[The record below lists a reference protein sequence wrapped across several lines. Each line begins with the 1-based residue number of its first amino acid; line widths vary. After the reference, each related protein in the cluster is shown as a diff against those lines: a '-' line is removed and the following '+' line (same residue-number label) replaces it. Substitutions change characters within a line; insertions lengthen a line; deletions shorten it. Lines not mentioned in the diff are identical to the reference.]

1 MIDARRS
8 VGASELAV
16 VVLQYLADLKFTK
29 TAKSFKREAK
39 KLLEGVGQVPRGLKP
54 LAEIVSEYVALKEA
68 NTLRLQL
75 LAGNPA
81 LSDVFQVI
89 ETHAAACQPAPL
101 LNPAA
106 QCAEA
111 TPAALG
117 ERRKRR
123 RSSATGAGQSQGGA
137 EAAEAPQE
145 GFYAEMVDPGVS
157 DNKEAFDGAQPGF
170 SAAGVSPRKT
180 LRKRAPRK
188 RKKAAAASEAATQ
201 LDPAGDGFGVSMMD
215 LLNLPINER
224 ALETLLAGEWQGR
237 FAEGLASCIN
247 GRLGPQQQ
255 QELEQLAAQDT
266 TAGLPVYDE
275 VEMNTWMESLTGDPG
290 MAALLEP
297 IVAPS
302 QEVQDDNQLGEVH
315 QDIPDD
321 MRLDDDGHGPAEQL
335 AAPATIPEPDQAPQ
349 HAQQEKACAC
359 QEPDQ
364 APEAARELPPPAPVQ
379 ATSSAPAAP
388 AAPKARRRLSLEP
401 TAFTSGGPS
410 HVPAADQPASMQ
422 PQAGVSQP
430 QPQEVR
436 RETTGAVSAAPDA
449 AAALPVR
456 DELFAE
462 LPERL
467 PAVQRL
473 ARDNPDS
480 RKPRRLSAD
489 AMATPKLSAFLS
501 NPMST
506 LDGFPGHILA
516 AKTTAAAQPPAAA
529 QLPLPSVQPAAA
541 GRSQVVPVAAQIT
554 QADGKEQIDEAAAAQ
569 QLASED
575 QSLGFLSGAISTL
588 DGFPGDNFR
597 GPTGGPVTSRESA
610 RQPQRGAWKAAG
622 GNPSADMST
631 AQKAQRDKSGSAEMG
646 SAAPQLTSRDRS
658 IGFFSDPIST
668 LDGFPR
674 DILRETTGG
683 LSVFRAAAQAYA
695 ALAAPTFSNLSFLDA
710 MPTLDGFSVGGSPAS
725 QRGASPEEASG
736 SRAAHAL
743 SPIPLRLAADGRLS
757 NGQGAFTRHSPAA
770 ASGPS
775 TCGQQETGGKSSALS
790 SVFGGGAS
798 AETLDAFMRSLKY

>member
-1 MIDARRS
+1 MLCCCMMCSLPVRDTLHGAAGLFGIFAPGTAYCASAPLAQRRLS
-8 VGASELAV
+8 NRFDVLRKESFCMSIPSIHCIT
-16 VVLQYLADLKFTK
+16 VLQHLNGFPCLAL
-29 TAKSFKREAK
+29 
-39 KLLEGVGQVPRGLKP
+39 
-54 LAEIVSEYVALKEA
+54 
-68 NTLRLQL
+68 
-75 LAGNPA
+75 
-81 LSDVFQVI
+81 
-89 ETHAAACQPAPL
+89 
-101 LNPAA
+101 
-106 QCAEA
+106 
-111 TPAALG
+111 
-117 ERRKRR
+117 
-123 RSSATGAGQSQGGA
+123 
-137 EAAEAPQE
+137 
-145 GFYAEMVDPGVS
+145 
-157 DNKEAFDGAQPGF
+157 
-170 SAAGVSPRKT
+170 
-180 LRKRAPRK
+180 
-188 RKKAAAASEAATQ
+188 
-201 LDPAGDGFGVSMMD
+201 
-215 LLNLPINER
+215 
-224 ALETLLAGEWQGR
+224 
-237 FAEGLASCIN
+237 
-247 GRLGPQQQ
+247 
-255 QELEQLAAQDT
+255 
-266 TAGLPVYDE
+266 
-275 VEMNTWMESLTGDPG
+275 
-290 MAALLEP
+290 
-297 IVAPS
+297 

-315 QDIPDD
+315 QDMPDD

-349 HAQQEKACAC
+349 HAQQEEACAC

-388 AAPKARRRLSLEP
+388 AAQKARRRLSLEP

-449 AAALPVR
+449 AAALPTR

-462 LPERL
+462 LPGRL

-473 ARDNPDS
+473 AGDNPDS

-489 AMATPKLSAFLS
+489 AMATPKLSALLS
-501 NPMST
+501 NPMSS

-541 GRSQVVPVAAQIT
+541 GRSQVVSAAAQIT
-554 QADGKEQIDEAAAAQ
+554 QADQKNRNDEAAAAQ

-575 QSLGFLSGAISTL
+575 RSLGFLSGAISTL

-597 GPTGGPVTSRESA
+597 GPTGGPITSRESA

-683 LSVFRAAAQAYA
+683 LSVFRAAAQADA

-725 QRGASPEEASG
+725 QRGATPEEASGRLPG

-757 NGQGAFTRHSPAA
+757 NGPGAFTRDSPAA
-770 ASGPS
+770 VSGESSALGRESGAAAASGRQGREDARSFQERGIWRTEESMDAVLNQDAFEELASVPAPAHTAPAKQAAAPGESATASEAAEEVAPTDFRGLQARISGGVVSLGPS
-775 TCGQQETGGKSSALS
+775 TCGQQQEAGGKSSALS
-790 SVFGGGAS
+790 SVFAGGAS